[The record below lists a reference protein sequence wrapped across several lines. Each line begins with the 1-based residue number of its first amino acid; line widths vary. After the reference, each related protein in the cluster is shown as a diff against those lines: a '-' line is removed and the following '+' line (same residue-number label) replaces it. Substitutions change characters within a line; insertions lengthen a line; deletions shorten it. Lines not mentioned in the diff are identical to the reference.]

1 MLREIQCLRVAPLV
15 MLGLC
20 AAWLVGPPAAPGKAA
35 LPFRIVPGPV
45 PRKGEAPAPGGAG
58 RLTLLGLTIVA
69 EYLEPRARADFIRAV
84 HPGAGDPFAAAP
96 DRPDLYNAFRVT
108 FDNQS
113 SKDVT
118 FHPGNVILMTDRN
131 DEVSAIDLTD
141 LYRTASGMEVADP
154 QAAIDAAR
162 PFIFDSSTT
171 IPRGRRL
178 TRLLVFGPLPDRW
191 KGLLLHFSFIE
202 IGSEAHTLS
211 LPFHRQILAG

>member
-1 MLREIQCLRVAPLV
+1 CLFLRAGGVLTYRAMLREIQCLRVAPLV

-45 PRKGEAPAPGGAG
+45 PRKGGAPAPGGAG
-58 RLTLLGLTIVA
+58 RLTLPGLT
-69 EYLEPRARADFIRAV
+69 
-84 HPGAGDPFAAAP
+84 
-96 DRPDLYNAFRVT
+96 
-108 FDNQS
+108 
-113 SKDVT
+113 
-118 FHPGNVILMTDRN
+118 
-131 DEVSAIDLTD
+131 
-141 LYRTASGMEVADP
+141 TAADP